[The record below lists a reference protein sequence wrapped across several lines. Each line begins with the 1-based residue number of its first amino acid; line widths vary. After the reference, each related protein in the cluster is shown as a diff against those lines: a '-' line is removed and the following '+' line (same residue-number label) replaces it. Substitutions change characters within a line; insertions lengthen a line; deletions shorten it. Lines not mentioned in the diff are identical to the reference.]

1 MKHISAAL
9 LVAASALAIAQPA
22 IVSAAPKP
30 FDADGYNACAGQAAT
45 DWLNNKISDQTYKE
59 LVQGC
64 CYFSGGKWIADPTK
78 SAGGYCQPPPKFGI
92 AGPPLQDIEQ
102 VQPLRPNFADG
113 GAVTATLT
121 P

>member
-1 MKHISAAL
+1 MKHIGTAL
-9 LVAASALAIAQPA
+9 LVASSALAIAQPA

-30 FDADGYNACAGQAAT
+30 FDADGYNSCAGQAAT

-64 CYFSGGKWIADPTK
+64 CYFSGGKWVADPTK

-92 AGPPLQDIEQ
+92 EGPPLHDLEQ
-102 VQPLRPNFADG
+102 FHPQRPSIADS
-113 GAVTATLT
+113 GAINATLT

>member
-1 MKHISAAL
+1 MKHITTAL
-9 LVAASALAIAQPA
+9 VVAASAVAIAQPA

-30 FDADGYNACAGQAAT
+30 FDGAGFDACSGQAYK
-45 DWLNNKISDQTYKE
+45 DWRADKISDQTYKE

-64 CYFSGGKWIADPTK
+64 CYFAGGKWVVDPAY

-92 AGPPLQDIEQ
+92 EGAPLHDLEQ
-102 VQPLRPNFADG
+102 VAPQRPNIADG
-113 GAVTATLT
+113 GAITATLT